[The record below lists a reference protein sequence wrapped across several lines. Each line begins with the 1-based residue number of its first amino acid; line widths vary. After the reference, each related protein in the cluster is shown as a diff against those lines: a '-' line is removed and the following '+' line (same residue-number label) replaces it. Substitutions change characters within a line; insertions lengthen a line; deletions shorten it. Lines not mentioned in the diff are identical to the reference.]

1 MIFSP
6 NPGPSET
13 QQLIM
18 QDLIDK
24 NVLIGQ
30 LEARVRTLA
39 SQLERQQMTF
49 DEERKSAEKEL
60 AEARKGYSTN
70 KKK

>member
-6 NPGPSET
+6 NPGLSEA
-13 QQLIM
+13 QQLMM

-39 SQLERQQMTF
+39 AQLERQQMTL
-49 DEERKSAEKEL
+49 DEERKTAEKEL
-60 AEARKGYSTN
+60 SEARKGYSTN